1 MKSEVLKIVKNA
13 LGEASEKLIRASR
26 QFGSMSDD
34 DLKNEYGMSGQTCG
48 DILRGYKL
56 EKRKLTECVNW
67 VEKQEE
73 SS

>member
-13 LGEASEKLIRASR
+13 LGEASENLIRANR

-34 DLKNEYGMSGQTCG
+34 DLKKEYGMSGQTCG
-48 DILRGYKL
+48 DVLRGYQL
-56 EKRKLTECVNW
+56 YKRKLTECVNW
-67 VEKQEE
+67 VEKQKE